1 MSKIS
6 IENTNSSD
14 KDGVFV
20 CADCGSSN
28 IETFEE
34 DYKFPYG
41 IGEDRIELT
50 ARIPIRKCGNCGFR
64 YRDCI
69 ADDICHEA
77 VCQHLG
83 VMTPAKIRALREL
96 HGLTQAEFSEVTKL
110 GEATLSRWERGV
122 VIQNQAYDNYLYL
135 LAFSK
140 NFDKVRE
147 RDVQTETKGMLIDPI
162 QMDRDQETVLTR
174 NIPSGCFSF

>member
-1 MSKIS
+1 MSKMS
-6 IENTNSSD
+6 IENTNLSD

-28 IETFEE
+28 VETFEE
-34 DYKFPYG
+34 DYTFAYG
-41 IGEDRIELT
+41 IGEGRVELT
-50 ARIPIRKCGNCGFR
+50 TRIPIRKCGNCGFS

-77 VCQHLG
+77 VCRHLG

-96 HGLTQAEFSEVTKL
+96 HGLTQAQFSEVTKL

-140 NFDKVRE
+140 NFDRVRE
-147 RDVQTETKGMLIDPI
+147 RDVQAETEGALPEPI
-162 QMDRDQETVLTR
+162 QVDSGPETVLTR
-174 NIPSGCFSF
+174 SVPSGFPSF